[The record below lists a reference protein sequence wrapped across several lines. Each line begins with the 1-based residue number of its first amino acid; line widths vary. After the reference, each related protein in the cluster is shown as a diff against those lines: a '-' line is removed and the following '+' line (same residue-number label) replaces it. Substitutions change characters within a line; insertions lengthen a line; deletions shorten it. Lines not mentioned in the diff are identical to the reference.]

1 MDFWTF
7 SEIFP
12 IGLDK
17 STLWHKNCCVG
28 RFIMMMFDS
37 SLGIDFGQNHLILTF
52 LKRTLGKVK
61 MVDYGIHPILPE
73 SQKEEREAQVISLVN
88 SFISKHQIH
97 KERTSVSL
105 PREKVVVRF
114 IKLPAA
120 TKENLRKVLEYE
132 SPRYTPFEKGETYLD
147 YQILKEEKEWL
158 HLFAVFVRK
167 ADVDAC
173 LSLLKK
179 IGIQPLSIEIPS
191 TGAFNLFSYNEGAKE
206 GEPSLLLDVAD
217 PFYEMSL
224 IQERNLTESFH
235 LPLPSDE
242 RGAKMISTLK
252 RSGLRGDSL
261 SKSTLFVYGLGADE
275 GMLASLREANQIKEV
290 SYPPL
295 NRIEAGKELSKLYKI
310 YGPLGVALKG
320 LTKTRLDLNLLPF
333 EMRKK
338 VRQIGKPLFIM
349 LTSLAIVLS
358 FAWGM
363 GTFVRYRKEI
373 RLINNEMK
381 KKKPAVDVV
390 EKLQR
395 QKEDLK
401 KEISELE
408 KIRSGEVSKI
418 EMLKELTQVLPS
430 TVWIWNLKYTGKEIE
445 ISGFA
450 DSASDLIPLLDRSP
464 LFERVEFLTPVTKE
478 RTAMGIETKEKERF
492 KIKMRFEGRRVE
504 S

>member
-1 MDFWTF
+1 
-7 SEIFP
+7 
-12 IGLDK
+12 
-17 STLWHKNCCVG
+17 
-28 RFIMMMFDS
+28 MMMFDS
-37 SLGIDFGQNHLILTF
+37 SLGIDFRQNHLILTF
-52 LKRTLGKVK
+52 LKRSLGKIRL
-61 MVDYGIHPILPE
+61 VDYGIHPIFPE

-88 SFISKHQIH
+88 SFISKHQIY
-97 KERTSVSL
+97 KERTSVSI

-114 IKLPAA
+114 IRLPAA

-132 SPRYTPFEKGETYLD
+132 SPKYTPFEKGEVYLD

-206 GEPSLLLDVAD
+206 GEPSILLDVAD
-217 PFYEMSL
+217 PFYEMNL

-235 LPLPSDE
+235 LPLPSEE
-242 RGAKMISTLK
+242 RGAKMMNTLK
-252 RSGLRGDSL
+252 RSGLKRDSL

-275 GMLASLREANQIKEV
+275 GMLSSLKEANQIKGV

-333 EMRKK
+333 EMRRR
-338 VRQIGKPLFIM
+338 VRQIGKPLFIIF
-349 LTSLAIVLS
+349 TSLALALS
-358 FAWGM
+358 LTWGM
-363 GTFVRYRKEI
+363 GIYIRYRKEI
-373 RLINNEMK
+373 KVINTEMK
-381 KKKPAVDVV
+381 KKKPAVEVV

-395 QKEDLK
+395 QKEELR
-401 KEISELE
+401 KELSEFE
-408 KIRSGEVSKI
+408 KIKSGEVSKI
-418 EMLKELTQVLPS
+418 EMLRELTQLLPS

-450 DSASDLIPLLDRSP
+450 DSASDLIPLLDKSP
-464 LFERVEFLTPVTKE
+464 LFEKVEFLTPVTKE
-478 RTAMGIETKEKERF
+478 RVVMGSVVMGSEAKEKERF
-492 KIKMRFEGRRVE
+492 KIKMRLEGRKVG

>member
-1 MDFWTF
+1 
-7 SEIFP
+7 
-12 IGLDK
+12 
-17 STLWHKNCCVG
+17 
-28 RFIMMMFDS
+28 MMTFDS
-37 SLGIDFGQNHLILTF
+37 SLGIDFRQNHLILTF
-52 LKRTLGKVK
+52 LKRSLGKIRL
-61 MVDYGIHPILPE
+61 VDYGIHPIFPE

-88 SFISKHQIH
+88 SFISKHQIY
-97 KERTSVSL
+97 KERTSVSI

-114 IKLPAA
+114 IRLPAA

-167 ADVDAC
+167 TDVDAC

-179 IGIQPLSIEIPS
+179 VGIKPLSIEIPS

-206 GEPSLLLDVAD
+206 GEPSILFDVAD
-217 PFYEMSL
+217 LFYEMNL

-235 LPLPSDE
+235 LPLPSEE
-242 RGAKMISTLK
+242 RGAKMMNTLK
-252 RSGLRGDSL
+252 RSGLKGDSL

-275 GMLASLREANQIKEV
+275 GMLSSLKEANQIKGV

-295 NRIEAGKELSKLYKI
+295 HRIEAGKELSKLYKI

-333 EMRKK
+333 EMRRK
-338 VRQIGKPLFIM
+338 VRQIGKPLFII
-349 LTSLAIVLS
+349 LTSLALALS
-358 FAWGM
+358 LAWGM
-363 GTFVRYRKEI
+363 GIFIRYRNEI
-373 RLINNEMK
+373 KVIKTEMK
-381 KKKPAVDVV
+381 KKKPAAEAV

-395 QKEDLK
+395 QKEELR
-401 KEISELE
+401 KEMSEFE
-408 KIRSGEVSKI
+408 KIKSGEVSKI
-418 EMLKELTQVLPS
+418 EMLRELTQLLPN

-450 DSASDLIPLLDRSP
+450 DSASDLIPLLDKSP
-464 LFERVEFLTPVTKE
+464 LFEKLEFLTPVTKE
-478 RTAMGIETKEKERF
+478 RVMMGSEAKEKERF
-492 KIKMRFEGRRVE
+492 KVKMRLEGRKVG

>member
-1 MDFWTF
+1 
-7 SEIFP
+7 
-12 IGLDK
+12 
-17 STLWHKNCCVG
+17 
-28 RFIMMMFDS
+28 MMMFDS
-37 SLGIDFGQNHLILTF
+37 SLGIDFRQNHLILTF
-52 LKRTLGKVK
+52 LKRSLGKIRL
-61 MVDYGIHPILPE
+61 VDYGIHPIFPE

-88 SFISKHQIH
+88 SFISKHQIY
-97 KERTSVSL
+97 KERTSVSI

-114 IKLPAA
+114 IRLPAA

-132 SPRYTPFEKGETYLD
+132 SPKYTPFEKGEVYLD

-206 GEPSLLLDVAD
+206 GEPSILLDVAD
-217 PFYEMSL
+217 PFYEMNL

-235 LPLPSDE
+235 LPLPSEE
-242 RGAKMISTLK
+242 RGAKMMNTLK
-252 RSGLRGDSL
+252 RSGLKRDSL

-275 GMLASLREANQIKEV
+275 GMLSSLKEANQIKGV

-333 EMRKK
+333 EMRRR
-338 VRQIGKPLFIM
+338 VRQIGKPLFIIF
-349 LTSLAIVLS
+349 TSLALALS
-358 FAWGM
+358 LTWGM
-363 GTFVRYRKEI
+363 GIYIRYREEI
-373 RLINNEMK
+373 KVINTEMK
-381 KKKPAVDVV
+381 KKKPAVEVV

-395 QKEDLK
+395 QKEELR
-401 KEISELE
+401 KELSEFE
-408 KIRSGEVSKI
+408 KIKSGEVSKI
-418 EMLKELTQVLPS
+418 EMLRELTQLLPS

-450 DSASDLIPLLDRSP
+450 DSASDLIPLLDKSP
-464 LFERVEFLTPVTKE
+464 LFEKVEFLTPVTKE
-478 RTAMGIETKEKERF
+478 RVVMGSVVMGSEAKEKERF
-492 KIKMRFEGRRVE
+492 KIKMRLEGRKVG

>member
-1 MDFWTF
+1 
-7 SEIFP
+7 
-12 IGLDK
+12 
-17 STLWHKNCCVG
+17 
-28 RFIMMMFDS
+28 MMMFDS
-37 SLGIDFGQNHLILTF
+37 SLGIDFRQNHLILTF
-52 LKRTLGKVK
+52 LKRSLGKIRL
-61 MVDYGIHPILPE
+61 VDYGIHPIFPE

-88 SFISKHQIH
+88 SFISKHQIY
-97 KERTSVSL
+97 KERTSVSI

-114 IKLPAA
+114 IRLPAA

-132 SPRYTPFEKGETYLD
+132 SPKYTPFEKGEVYLD

-206 GEPSLLLDVAD
+206 GEPSILLDVAD
-217 PFYEMSL
+217 PFYEMNL

-235 LPLPSDE
+235 LPLPSEE
-242 RGAKMISTLK
+242 RGAKMMNTLK
-252 RSGLRGDSL
+252 RSGLKGDSL

-275 GMLASLREANQIKEV
+275 GMLSSLKEANQIKGV

-333 EMRKK
+333 EMRRR
-338 VRQIGKPLFIM
+338 VRQIGKPLFIIF
-349 LTSLAIVLS
+349 TSLALALS
-358 FAWGM
+358 LTWGM
-363 GTFVRYRKEI
+363 GIYIRYREEI
-373 RLINNEMK
+373 KVINTEMK
-381 KKKPAVDVV
+381 KKKPAVEVV

-395 QKEDLK
+395 QKEELR
-401 KEISELE
+401 KELSEFE
-408 KIRSGEVSKI
+408 KIKSGEVSKI
-418 EMLKELTQVLPS
+418 EMLRELTQLLPS

-450 DSASDLIPLLDRSP
+450 DSASDLIPLLDKSP
-464 LFERVEFLTPVTKE
+464 LFEKVEFLTPVTKE
-478 RTAMGIETKEKERF
+478 RVVMGSVVMGSEAKEKERF
-492 KIKMRFEGRRVE
+492 KIKMRLEGKR
-504 S
+504 SGS

>member
-1 MDFWTF
+1 
-7 SEIFP
+7 
-12 IGLDK
+12 
-17 STLWHKNCCVG
+17 
-28 RFIMMMFDS
+28 MMMFDS
-37 SLGIDFGQNHLILTF
+37 SLGIDFRQNHLILTF
-52 LKRTLGKVK
+52 LKRSLGKIRL
-61 MVDYGIHPILPE
+61 VDYGIHPIFPE

-88 SFISKHQIH
+88 SFISKHQIY
-97 KERTSVSL
+97 KERTSVSI

-114 IKLPAA
+114 IRLPAA

-132 SPRYTPFEKGETYLD
+132 SPKYTPFEKGEVYLD

-179 IGIQPLSIEIPS
+179 IGIQPLSIQIPS
-191 TGAFNLFSYNEGAKE
+191 TGAFNLFSYNEEGKE
-206 GEPSLLLDVAD
+206 GEPSILLDVAD
-217 PFYEMSL
+217 PFYEMNL

-235 LPLPSDE
+235 LPLPSEE
-242 RGAKMISTLK
+242 RGAKMMNTLK
-252 RSGLRGDSL
+252 RSGLKRDSL

-275 GMLASLREANQIKEV
+275 GMLSSLKEANQIKGV

-333 EMRKK
+333 EMRRR
-338 VRQIGKPLFIM
+338 VRQIGKPLFIIF
-349 LTSLAIVLS
+349 TSLALALS
-358 FAWGM
+358 LTWGM
-363 GTFVRYRKEI
+363 GIYIRYRKEI
-373 RLINNEMK
+373 KVINTEMK
-381 KKKPAVDVV
+381 KKKPAVEVV

-395 QKEDLK
+395 QKEELR
-401 KEISELE
+401 KELSEFE
-408 KIRSGEVSKI
+408 KIKSGEVSKI
-418 EMLKELTQVLPS
+418 EMLRELTQLLPS

-450 DSASDLIPLLDRSP
+450 DSASDLIPLLDKSS
-464 LFERVEFLTPVTKE
+464 LFEKVEFLTPVTKE
-478 RTAMGIETKEKERF
+478 RVVMGSVVMGSEAKEKERF
-492 KIKMRFEGRRVE
+492 KIKMRLEGRKVG

>member
-1 MDFWTF
+1 
-7 SEIFP
+7 
-12 IGLDK
+12 
-17 STLWHKNCCVG
+17 
-28 RFIMMMFDS
+28 MMMFDS
-37 SLGIDFGQNHLILTF
+37 SLGIDFRQNHLILTF
-52 LKRTLGKVK
+52 LKRSLGKIRL
-61 MVDYGIHPILPE
+61 VDYGIHPIFPE
-73 SQKEEREAQVISLVN
+73 SQKEEREAQVIGLVN

-97 KERTSVSL
+97 KERTSVSI

-114 IKLPAA
+114 IRLPAA

-132 SPRYTPFEKGETYLD
+132 SPKYTPFEKGETYID

-179 IGIQPLSIEIPS
+179 VGIKPLSIEIPS
-191 TGAFNLFSYNEGAKE
+191 TGAFNLFSFNEGAKE
-206 GEPSLLLDVAD
+206 GEPSILLDVAD
-217 PFYEMSL
+217 PFYEMNL

-235 LPLPSDE
+235 LILPSEE
-242 RGAKMISTLK
+242 RGAKMMNTLK
-252 RSGLRGDSL
+252 RSGLKGDSL

-275 GMLASLREANQIKEV
+275 GMLSSLKEANQIKGV

-333 EMRKK
+333 EMRRR
-338 VRQIGKPLFIM
+338 VRQIGKPLFIIF
-349 LTSLAIVLS
+349 TSLALALS
-358 FAWGM
+358 LTWGM
-363 GTFVRYRKEI
+363 GIYIRYRKEI
-373 RLINNEMK
+373 KVINTEMK
-381 KKKPAVDVV
+381 KKKPAVEVV

-395 QKEDLK
+395 QKEELR
-401 KEISELE
+401 KELSEFE
-408 KIRSGEVSKI
+408 KIKSGEVSKI
-418 EMLKELTQVLPS
+418 EMLRELTQLLPS

-450 DSASDLIPLLDRSP
+450 DSASDLIPLLDKSP
-464 LFERVEFLTPVTKE
+464 LFEKVEFLTPVTKE
-478 RTAMGIETKEKERF
+478 RVVMGSEAKEKERF
-492 KIKMRFEGRRVE
+492 KIKMRLEGRKVG

>member
-1 MDFWTF
+1 
-7 SEIFP
+7 
-12 IGLDK
+12 
-17 STLWHKNCCVG
+17 
-28 RFIMMMFDS
+28 MMMFDS
-37 SLGIDFGQNHLILTF
+37 SLGIDFRQNHLILTF
-52 LKRTLGKVK
+52 LKRSLGKIRL
-61 MVDYGIHPILPE
+61 VDYGIHPIFPE
-73 SQKEEREAQVISLVN
+73 SQKEEREAQVIGLVN

-97 KERTSVSL
+97 KERTSVSI

-114 IKLPAA
+114 IRLPAT

-132 SPRYTPFEKGETYLD
+132 SPKYTPFEKGETYID

-158 HLFAVFVRK
+158 HLFAVFVKK

-179 IGIQPLSIEIPS
+179 VGIKPLSIEIPS
-191 TGAFNLFSYNEGAKE
+191 TGAFNLFSFNEGAKE
-206 GEPSLLLDVAD
+206 GEPSILLDVAD
-217 PFYEMSL
+217 PFYEMNL

-235 LPLPSDE
+235 LILPSEE
-242 RGAKMISTLK
+242 RGAKMMNTLK
-252 RSGLRGDSL
+252 RSGLKGDSL

-275 GMLASLREANQIKEV
+275 GLLSSLKEANQIKGV

-333 EMRKK
+333 EMRRR
-338 VRQIGKPLFIM
+338 VRQIGKPLFIIF
-349 LTSLAIVLS
+349 TSLALALS
-358 FAWGM
+358 LTWGM
-363 GTFVRYRKEI
+363 GIYIRYRKEI
-373 RLINNEMK
+373 KVINTEMK
-381 KKKPAVDVV
+381 KKKPAVEVV

-395 QKEDLK
+395 QKEELR
-401 KEISELE
+401 KELSEFE
-408 KIRSGEVSKI
+408 KIKSGEVSKI
-418 EMLKELTQVLPS
+418 EMLRELTQLLPS

-450 DSASDLIPLLDRSP
+450 DSASDLIPLLDKSS
-464 LFERVEFLTPVTKE
+464 LFEKVEFLTPVTKE
-478 RTAMGIETKEKERF
+478 RVVMGSEAKEKERF
-492 KIKMRFEGRRVE
+492 KIKMRLEGRKVG